1 MISRRLSFE
10 ELSAAI
16 RSSSAL
22 ISPLALIEIKDGKYS
37 HARRMLKRVLRIDRV
52 NPSALRYLREIDE
65 ATGTTTTMDI
75 RTRDR
80 RRGRKKNENPDEDLQ
95 QNAAVRQAAFRE
107 RPAYLTLV
115 NVLFGVLIGIAGAV
129 FVVGPAVRKS
139 LSEST
144 NSRITEYTT
153 TIAAQQSK
161 INDLQ
166 QQVDDSTSSVS
177 SAKDQV
183 ADLQSTEQSYDN
195 LLQAYVDYQNG
206 DYESAGDAFAKV
218 DNPLLS
224 TEASEIYDSIKSDL
238 QSQAYSSYVTQGQT
252 AFYQENWK
260 DAVSYLEKALALT
273 DSSDAADNY
282 EVMNLLA
289 QAYAENG
296 DTDKA
301 IAEYQATIERIRT
314 REGRNT
320 RSMPLPSLA
329 EPIQHLGPALERAER
344 LRIRQVQQRILRAPP
359 ARQTRQGRR
368 TTDTPT
374 RTATVYRMMREQTE
388 LVPEQAAEQPER
400 VQVQMVIPPEQ
411 IQEQM
416 WEQQEQP
423 TDSINQAGEA
433 EGRIRTHMNN
443 EAIVE
448 IQRIVGADNAFREE
462 PMSRHT
468 TFRIGG
474 PADLMVCPT
483 SGEAVA
489 ETVRFCRGQEIPW
502 FIIGNGSNLLV
513 SDEGYRGVIIRIDQ
527 NLQHVHTEGSII
539 HAEAGILLSRLAAE
553 ARDHSLAGLEFA
565 PGIPGTLG
573 GACTMNAGA
582 YGGEIRNVLK
592 SVTVL
597 DENLEVRVVAAGDL
611 DLGYRHSRIMDRRWI
626 VLEAEVSLTQGDREQ
641 TTARMNELRDAR
653 NETAAGVSGRQHLQE
668 AEGDISPES

>member
-1 MISRRLSFE
+1 MVFGQDIAEQLSRSYYNQGLDMAQIRDLSGAVDKLRISLQFNKNNIQARNLLGLVYYE
-10 ELSAAI
+10 TGEAV
-16 RSSSAL
+16 SAL
-22 ISPLALIEIKDGKYS
+22 SEWVISANLRSAGNDAAYFIQNLRSDPKHLEQLNQTIRQYNEALRSCREGNDDIAAVELRKIVSRNPKLVSAYLLLALIEIKDGKYS

-115 NVLFGVLIGIAGAV
+115 NVLFGVLIGIAGAA

-218 DNPLLS
+218 DNSLLS

-289 QAYAENG
+289 QAYAKNG

-301 IAEYQATIERIRT
+301 IAEYQAIINANPDT
-314 REGRNT
+314 R
-320 RSMPLPSLA
+320 
-329 EPIQHLGPALERAER
+329 RAEYAEYAITE
-344 LRIRQVQQRILRAPP
+344 LGGTYTTSGSGTGEGGADTGTAGTAENTAGTGGAADTAGTQNNGYADADGDGIPDDEGTDGTGTGAGGGT
-359 ARQTRQGRR
+359 AGTG
-368 TTDTPT
+368 TGADGDTAGTDT
-374 RTATVYRMMREQTE
+374 
-388 LVPEQAAEQPER
+388 
-400 VQVQMVIPPEQ
+400 
-411 IQEQM
+411 
-416 WEQQEQP
+416 
-423 TDSINQAGEA
+423 
-433 EGRIRTHMNN
+433 
-443 EAIVE
+443 
-448 IQRIVGADNAFREE
+448 GAD
-462 PMSRHT
+462 
-468 TFRIGG
+468 
-474 PADLMVCPT
+474 V
-483 SGEAVA
+483 
-489 ETVRFCRGQEIPW
+489 
-502 FIIGNGSNLLV
+502 
-513 SDEGYRGVIIRIDQ
+513 
-527 NLQHVHTEGSII
+527 
-539 HAEAGILLSRLAAE
+539 
-553 ARDHSLAGLEFA
+553 
-565 PGIPGTLG
+565 GT
-573 GACTMNAGA
+573 AGA
-582 YGGEIRNVLK
+582 ANGLNQSGWGG
-592 SVTVL
+592 
-597 DENLEVRVVAAGDL
+597 
-611 DLGYRHSRIMDRRWI
+611 
-626 VLEAEVSLTQGDREQ
+626 
-641 TTARMNELRDAR
+641 
-653 NETAAGVSGRQHLQE
+653 
-668 AEGDISPES
+668 

>member
-1 MISRRLSFE
+1 MVFGQDIAEQLSRSYYNQGLDMAQIRDLSGAVDKLRISLQFNKNNIQARNLLGLVYYE
-10 ELSAAI
+10 TGEAV
-16 RSSSAL
+16 SAL
-22 ISPLALIEIKDGKYS
+22 SEWVISANLRPAGNDAAYFIQNLRSDPKHLEQLNQTIRQYNEALRSCREGNDDIAAVELRKIVSRNPKLVSAYLLLALIEIKDGKYS

-107 RPAYLTLV
+107 RPPYLTLV
-115 NVLFGVLIGIAGAV
+115 NVLFGVLIGIAGAA

-218 DNPLLS
+218 DNSLLS

-273 DSSDAADNY
+273 DSSDATDNY

-289 QAYAENG
+289 QAYAKNG

-301 IAEYQATIERIRT
+301 IAEYQAIINANPDT
-314 REGRNT
+314 R
-320 RSMPLPSLA
+320 
-329 EPIQHLGPALERAER
+329 RAEYAEYAITE
-344 LRIRQVQQRILRAPP
+344 LGGTYTTSGSGTGEGGADTGTAGTAENTAGTGGAADTAGTQNNGYADADGDGIPDDEGTDGTGTGAGGGT
-359 ARQTRQGRR
+359 AGTG
-368 TTDTPT
+368 TGADGDTAGTDT
-374 RTATVYRMMREQTE
+374 
-388 LVPEQAAEQPER
+388 
-400 VQVQMVIPPEQ
+400 
-411 IQEQM
+411 
-416 WEQQEQP
+416 
-423 TDSINQAGEA
+423 
-433 EGRIRTHMNN
+433 
-443 EAIVE
+443 
-448 IQRIVGADNAFREE
+448 GADV
-462 PMSRHT
+462 
-468 TFRIGG
+468 G
-474 PADLMVCPT
+474 
-483 SGEAVA
+483 
-489 ETVRFCRGQEIPW
+489 
-502 FIIGNGSNLLV
+502 
-513 SDEGYRGVIIRIDQ
+513 
-527 NLQHVHTEGSII
+527 
-539 HAEAGILLSRLAAE
+539 
-553 ARDHSLAGLEFA
+553 
-565 PGIPGTLG
+565 
-573 GACTMNAGA
+573 
-582 YGGEIRNVLK
+582 
-592 SVTVL
+592 
-597 DENLEVRVVAAGDL
+597 
-611 DLGYRHSRIMDRRWI
+611 
-626 VLEAEVSLTQGDREQ
+626 
-641 TTARMNELRDAR
+641 TAR
-653 NETAAGVSGRQHLQE
+653 AANGLNQSGW
-668 AEGDISPES
+668 GG

>member
-1 MISRRLSFE
+1 MVFGQDIAEQLSRSYYNQGLDMAQIRDLSGAVDKLRISLQFNKNNIQARNLLGLVYYE
-10 ELSAAI
+10 TGEAV
-16 RSSSAL
+16 SAL
-22 ISPLALIEIKDGKYS
+22 SEWVISANLRPAGNDAAYFIQNLRSDPKHLEQLNQTIRQYNEALRSCREGNDDIAAVELRKIVSRNPKLVSAYLLLALIEIKDGKYS

-115 NVLFGVLIGIAGAV
+115 NVLFGVLIGIAGAA
-129 FVVGPAVRKS
+129 FVVGPAVQKS

-218 DNPLLS
+218 DNSLLS

-289 QAYAENG
+289 QAYAKNG

-301 IAEYQATIERIRT
+301 IAEYQAIIDANPDT
-314 REGRNT
+314 R
-320 RSMPLPSLA
+320 
-329 EPIQHLGPALERAER
+329 RAEYAEYAITE
-344 LRIRQVQQRILRAPP
+344 LGGTYTTSGSGTGEGGAAANTAGTAENTAGTAGAADTAGTQNNGYADADGDGIPDDEGTDGTGTGAGGGT
-359 ARQTRQGRR
+359 AGTG
-368 TTDTPT
+368 TGADGDTAGTDT
-374 RTATVYRMMREQTE
+374 
-388 LVPEQAAEQPER
+388 
-400 VQVQMVIPPEQ
+400 
-411 IQEQM
+411 
-416 WEQQEQP
+416 
-423 TDSINQAGEA
+423 
-433 EGRIRTHMNN
+433 
-443 EAIVE
+443 
-448 IQRIVGADNAFREE
+448 GAD
-462 PMSRHT
+462 
-468 TFRIGG
+468 
-474 PADLMVCPT
+474 V
-483 SGEAVA
+483 
-489 ETVRFCRGQEIPW
+489 
-502 FIIGNGSNLLV
+502 
-513 SDEGYRGVIIRIDQ
+513 
-527 NLQHVHTEGSII
+527 
-539 HAEAGILLSRLAAE
+539 
-553 ARDHSLAGLEFA
+553 
-565 PGIPGTLG
+565 GT
-573 GACTMNAGA
+573 AGA
-582 YGGEIRNVLK
+582 ANGLNQSGWGG
-592 SVTVL
+592 
-597 DENLEVRVVAAGDL
+597 
-611 DLGYRHSRIMDRRWI
+611 
-626 VLEAEVSLTQGDREQ
+626 
-641 TTARMNELRDAR
+641 
-653 NETAAGVSGRQHLQE
+653 
-668 AEGDISPES
+668 